1 MSLVIA
7 ILCIFFFAVVLL
19 LVVLNQGTVGVNLL
33 FRTYEEV
40 PVRVV
45 MVASLLAGIGF
56 TSFIGIIEGI
66 RLRVR
71 NRRLRREVARLE
83 REMELLRQSYGPSK
97 ATDGPSS
104 DSTPPPGSSR

>member
-66 RLRVR
+66 RLRVW
-71 NRRLRREVARLE
+71 NQRLRREVARLE
-83 REMELLRQSYGPSK
+83 SEMELLRQSSGPNE
-97 ATDGPSS
+97 APHG
-104 DSTPPPGSSR
+104 PGSDPSHQVPR

>member
-1 MSLVIA
+1 MSLLIA

-33 FRTYEEV
+33 FRSYEEV

-71 NRRLRREVARLE
+71 NRSLRRDVTRLE
-83 REMELLRQSYGPSK
+83 TEMERLRQSFNPNQGPDDP
-97 ATDGPSS
+97 TS
-104 DSTPPPGSSR
+104 DLSRQFPR

>member
-7 ILCIFFFAVVLL
+7 ILCILFFAAVLL
-19 LVVLNQGTVGVNLL
+19 LVVLNQGTVGVSLL

-66 RLRVR
+66 RLRVW

-83 REMELLRQSYGPSK
+83 CEMELLRQSSSPNEAPDRAGSDPSHHI
-97 ATDGPSS
+97 P
-104 DSTPPPGSSR
+104 R

>member
-7 ILCIFFFAVVLL
+7 ILCILFFAAVLL

-33 FRTYEEV
+33 FRTYDEV

-66 RLRVR
+66 RLRMR
-71 NRRLRREVARLE
+71 NRRLRREVGRLE
-83 REMELLRQSYGPSK
+83 SEMELLRRSSIPNEAPNVPNSDPSL
-97 ATDGPSS
+97 
-104 DSTPPPGSSR
+104 

>member
-1 MSLVIA
+1 MSLLIA

-33 FRTYEEV
+33 FRSYEEV

-71 NRRLRREVARLE
+71 NRRLRRDVTRLE
-83 REMELLRQSYGPSK
+83 TEMERLRQSFNSHEGPDDP
-97 ATDGPSS
+97 TS
-104 DSTPPPGSSR
+104 DLSRQFPR